1 MPQISG
7 LRGRLLIAFTLI
19 LLCVAVGFMVVY
31 GNGGNQRPAA
41 DFGDLAATMEARR
54 TANAPTATPTPIPTP
69 QPTVPSAHLE
79 VAVDST
85 QAIPLLTIGN
95 QGYSDLAW
103 RLWGVYRSPLGSAK
117 PLRVAVLGADAFDTF
132 LVLEADAG
140 LASDFR
146 FVNEGDDWTAASIQ
160 TYDLLVVNEAEG
172 GLSGDE
178 AAALAGFQASGRGVI
193 LGIGQ
198 LDNFQTPVYNYI
210 NTLFGV
216 DGSTTQGFAPGVVNP
231 AHPLGQSVT
240 LATVGGLTSS
250 LHVTSAEWV
259 VQGHNGAT
267 FVAAQESEGRTILF
281 GGSLVE
287 WLASNP
293 GLVRQALHWAGNG
306 WIFLQP
312 LSGQVAAQSSQV
324 ITALLDTSGFFAG
337 THLVDVVVESND
349 PATPRLRVPMRLQV
363 SGTPRLGVDG
373 ALIEFDQVYVGYD
386 QVRTLRIDNPGV
398 AELEVALTADD
409 AAISLQPQRFVLMP
423 RASQTV
429 AITFR
434 PRVSQTVAST
444 IRIASNDPISPTWQV
459 EVVGEGIVPP
469 KIALLAVDQ
478 ALVLT
483 RPFTTSNAQIEVGAP
498 QVERPTP
505 SPTATTVQAT
515 PNTATPVTGGPS
527 ARPTPS
533 STSSIRPTPATP
545 VAPTAQSLVVA
556 TPSITPSSTAT
567 PGPTPDS
574 SSAATETSTA
584 APMLVIAHHAG
595 ESPTPILAAPDGDAA
610 VLALLA
616 PGYIF
621 LASARTPD
629 TQWLYGH
636 ATGTT
641 LTGWIAVQQLILIG
655 DPQLLPILVP

>member
-7 LRGRLLIAFTLI
+7 LRGRLLIAFALI
-19 LLCVAVGFMVVY
+19 LLCVAVGFAVVY

-41 DFGDLAATMEARR
+41 GFGDLAATVEARR

-69 QPTVPSAHLE
+69 QPIVLSAHLA

-117 PLRVAVLGADAFDTF
+117 PLQVAVLGADAFDTF

-140 LASDFR
+140 LASAFR

-160 TYDLLVVNEAEG
+160 TYDLLVVSEPED
-172 GLSGDE
+172 GLTGDE
-178 AAALAGFQASGRGVI
+178 VAALAAFQASGRGVV

-198 LDNFQTPVYNYI
+198 LDNLQAPVDNTI

-216 DGSTTQGFAPGVVNP
+216 NGLTTQGFVPGTVNP
-231 AHPLGQSVT
+231 AHPVGQNVALSP
-240 LATVGGLTSS
+240 VGGLTSS

-259 VQGHNGAT
+259 VHGRDGAT
-267 FVAAQESEGRTILF
+267 FVAAREGDARALLF
-281 GGSLVE
+281 GGSLAD
-287 WLASNP
+287 WQASNP
-293 GLVRQALHWAGNG
+293 GLLRQALHWAGNS
-306 WIFLQP
+306 WLFIQP
-312 LSGQVAAQSSQV
+312 LSGQIPAQSSQV

-337 THLVDVVVESND
+337 MHLVDVVVASND
-349 PATPRLRVPMRLQV
+349 PATPQLRVPMRLQV
-363 SGTPRLGVDG
+363 SGAPRLGLGG
-373 ALIEFDQVYVGYD
+373 ALVEFDQVYVGYD

-398 AELEVALTADD
+398 AELEVALAADD
-409 AAISLQPQRFVLMP
+409 AAFSLQPQRFVVLP

-434 PRVSQTVAST
+434 PPVSQTFIST
-444 IRIASNDPISPTWQV
+444 IRIASNDPISPTWQIGV
-459 EVVGEGIVPP
+459 AGEGIVPP

-483 RPFTTSNAQIEVGAP
+483 RTFTTSNAQIEVGAP

-505 SPTATTVQAT
+505 SL
-515 PNTATPVTGGPS
+515 TATPISATPTAEREN
-527 ARPTPS
+527 ARPTPPGRQPKAPEVS
-533 STSSIRPTPATP
+533 ATF
-545 VAPTAQSLVVA
+545 VAPTDQPSAVA
-556 TPSITPSSTAT
+556 TPSNTSSSTAT
-567 PGPTPDS
+567 PGSTPDS
-574 SSAATETSTA
+574 SFAAHRTPTA
-584 APMLVIAHHAG
+584 APTLVIARHAG
-595 ESPTPILAAPDGDAA
+595 ESSTPILAAPDGDAA
-610 VLALLA
+610 VLAMLA
-616 PGYIF
+616 PGSLF